1 MFPNLLNK
9 KIEQVQKVINGSNNK
24 SKPRIT
30 MTTKCLSRKQ
40 VIIPINN
47 NIAKEFI
54 KDSSLHIVNINQALK
69 ASTIANFIQVED
81 KGIVITTNNVSSD
94 SDLQKIKKYVS
105 SLSSNADKVLL
116 AWLPQSKSYL
126 KIVDILF
133 NSEKT
138 NSCILLDEIENILK
152 NNHLFNNIVLASKP
166 HVIKVSHKS
175 NIAIVWINIWD
186 TQNGSN
192 TKKVINRWFNISS
205 YIAIVCGANMN
216 PEVPQCKNC

>member
-1 MFPNLLNK
+1 
-9 KIEQVQKVINGSNNK
+9 
-24 SKPRIT
+24 
-30 MTTKCLSRKQ
+30 MTTKDPSRKQ

-54 KDSSLHIVNINQALK
+54 KDSSSHIVNINQALK
-69 ASTIANFIQVED
+69 AIKSSTIANFFQVED
-81 KGIVITTNNVSSD
+81 KSIVITTNNVSSD

-105 SLSSNADKVLL
+105 SLSSNADKVSL

-126 KIVDILF
+126 KIVDIPF

-138 NSCILLDEIENILK
+138 NSRILLDEIENVLK

-166 HVIKVSHKS
+166 HVIKVSPKS
-175 NIAIVWINIWD
+175 NMAIVWINIWD

-192 TKKVINRWFNISS
+192 TKKVINHWFNISS

>member
-1 MFPNLLNK
+1 MFLNLLNK

-30 MTTKCLSRKQ
+30 MTTKSPSRKQ

-54 KDSSLHIVNINQALK
+54 KDSSSHIININQALK
-69 ASTIANFIQVED
+69 AIKSSTIANFIQVED
-81 KGIVITTNNVSSD
+81 KGIVITTNNVSLD
-94 SDLQKIKKYVS
+94 SDLQKVKKYVS

-116 AWLPQSKSYL
+116 AWLSQSKSYL
-126 KIVDILF
+126 KIVDIPF

-138 NSCILLDEIENILK
+138 NSCILLDEIENVLK

-166 HVIKVSHKS
+166 YVIKVSPKS
-175 NIAIVWINIWD
+175 NMAIVWINIWN

-192 TKKVINRWFNISS
+192 TKKVIN
-205 YIAIVCGANMN
+205 C
-216 PEVPQCKNC
+216 